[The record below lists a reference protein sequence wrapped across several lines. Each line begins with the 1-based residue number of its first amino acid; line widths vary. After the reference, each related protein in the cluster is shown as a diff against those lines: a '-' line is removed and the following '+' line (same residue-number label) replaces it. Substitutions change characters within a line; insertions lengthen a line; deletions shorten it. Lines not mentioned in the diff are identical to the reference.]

1 MKTKNILKEMYVAI
15 FNKDTAREKILWL
28 KALKNSLKHKKTQA
42 IK

>member
-28 KALKNSLKHKKTQA
+28 KALKKSLKHKKTQS

>member
-15 FNKDTAREKILWL
+15 FSKDTAREKILWL
-28 KALKNSLKHKKTQA
+28 KAIKKSLKGKRTHG